1 MNNIEFLKENP
12 EIASQVTISL
22 TGKDLISF
30 LETLEKTIQ
39 KPQPNQNELASA
51 EDRLITIEEAAEI
64 FGVSRVTLW
73 QWGKKGILN
82 PVKIGHIVRYK
93 ISDIKN
99 VLASLRPQY
108 STRTPQKIQP

>member
-1 MNNIEFLKENP
+1 MNIIQLFQEDP
-12 EIASQVTISL
+12 ELFSKVKFELI
-22 TGKDLISF
+22 GKDLIA
-30 LETLEKTIQ
+30 LYEYHQKQIQ
-39 KPQPNQNELASA
+39 KTQPNQIELASA
-51 EDRLITIEEAAEI
+51 EDRLITVEEAAEI

>member
-1 MNNIEFLKENP
+1 MNKIQFLKENP

-22 TGKDLISF
+22 SGKDLLSF
-30 LETLEKTIQ
+30 IETLEKQIQ
-39 KPQPNQNELASA
+39 KPQPNQNELSSP
-51 EDRLITIEEAAEI
+51 EERLITIEEAAEI
-64 FGVSRVTLW
+64 FGVTRVTLW
-73 QWGKKGILN
+73 QWGKKGIVN

-99 VLASLRPQY
+99 VLSSLRPQY